1 MVAFRQGAEKT
12 PPPAAFT
19 KGGTIFA
26 KKNSEISRMFAYA
39 GPRHYLTILGMVLAG
54 VSTVLSMIPFVCIW
68 FVVRDLL
75 SALAAGDM
83 SLAMHSGV

>member
-1 MVAFRQGAEKT
+1 
-12 PPPAAFT
+12 
-19 KGGTIFA
+19 
-26 KKNSEISRMFAYA
+26 
-39 GPRHYLTILGMVLAG
+39 MVLAG

-83 SLAMHSGV
+83 SLAMHSGVYAWWAVGFSVLSILLYFPALCDFTGILFHDFPLSVCK